1 MTISDD
7 KVKIILSKQTQKLKG
22 FKQMA
27 EIKDFYNDDSIQD
40 DNFSPDLISLTDDEG
55 KEYQFEIL
63 DQIEYNDERYLALM
77 PQYDNPKEALDSDG
91 ELVVLKVIV
100 EGDEELFEEIEDDEE
115 YEDVAG
121 IFIDRLQDLFDI
133 TEE

>member
-1 MTISDD
+1 
-7 KVKIILSKQTQKLKG
+7 
-22 FKQMA
+22 MA
-27 EIKDFYNDDSIQD
+27 EIKEFNADFEQE
-40 DNFSPDLISLTDDEG
+40 DNFEPDLISLTDDEG

-63 DQIEYNDERYLALM
+63 DQIEYNDEHYLALM
-77 PQYDNPKEALDSDG
+77 PKYDDPKEMLESDG
-91 ELVVLKVIV
+91 EVVVLKVIV

>member
-1 MTISDD
+1 
-7 KVKIILSKQTQKLKG
+7 
-22 FKQMA
+22 MA
-27 EIKDFYNDDSIQD
+27 EIKEFNADFEQE
-40 DNFSPDLISLTDDEG
+40 DNFEPDLISLTDDDG

-63 DQIEYNDERYLALM
+63 DQIEYNDEHYLALM
-77 PQYDNPKEALDSDG
+77 PKYDDPKEMLNSDG

>member
-1 MTISDD
+1 
-7 KVKIILSKQTQKLKG
+7 
-22 FKQMA
+22 MA
-27 EIKDFYNDDSIQD
+27 EIKEFNADFEQE
-40 DNFSPDLISLTDDEG
+40 DNFEPDLISLTDDDG

-63 DQIEYNDERYLALM
+63 DQIEYNDEHYLALM
-77 PQYDNPKEALDSDG
+77 PKYDDPKEMLDSDG
-91 ELVVLKVIV
+91 ELVVLKVII

>member
-1 MTISDD
+1 
-7 KVKIILSKQTQKLKG
+7 
-22 FKQMA
+22 MA
-27 EIKDFYNDDSIQD
+27 EIKEFNADFEQE
-40 DNFSPDLISLTDDEG
+40 DNFEPDLISLTDDDG

-63 DQIEYNDERYLALM
+63 DQIEYNDEHYLALM
-77 PQYDNPKEALDSDG
+77 PKYDDPKEMLDSDG

-133 TEE
+133 TEELSERLLHIYYSVNFSCLPCT

>member
-1 MTISDD
+1 
-7 KVKIILSKQTQKLKG
+7 
-22 FKQMA
+22 MA
-27 EIKDFYNDDSIQD
+27 EIKDFNADFEQEDRFQ
-40 DNFSPDLISLTDDEG
+40 PDLISLTDDEG

-77 PQYDNPKEALDSDG
+77 PKYDDPKEMLDSDG

-100 EGDEELFEEIEDDEE
+100 EGDEEVFEEIEDDEE

-121 IFIDRLQDLFDI
+121 IFIDRLQDLFEI

>member
-1 MTISDD
+1 
-7 KVKIILSKQTQKLKG
+7 
-22 FKQMA
+22 MA
-27 EIKDFYNDDSIQD
+27 EIKEFNANFEQE
-40 DNFSPDLISLTDDEG
+40 DNFEPDLISLTDDEG

-63 DQIEYNDERYLALM
+63 DQIEYNDEHYLALM
-77 PQYDNPKEALDSDG
+77 PKYDDPKEMLDSDG

>member
-1 MTISDD
+1 
-7 KVKIILSKQTQKLKG
+7 
-22 FKQMA
+22 MA
-27 EIKDFYNDDSIQD
+27 EIKEFNADFEQE
-40 DNFSPDLISLTDDEG
+40 DNFEPDLISLTDDDG

-63 DQIEYNDERYLALM
+63 DQIEYNDEHYLALM
-77 PQYDNPKEALDSDG
+77 PKYDDPKEMLDSDG

>member
-1 MTISDD
+1 
-7 KVKIILSKQTQKLKG
+7 
-22 FKQMA
+22 MA
-27 EIKDFYNDDSIQD
+27 EIIEFNADFEQE
-40 DNFSPDLISLTDDEG
+40 DNFEPDLISLTDDEG

-63 DQIEYNDERYLALM
+63 DQIEYNDEHYLALM
-77 PQYDNPKEALDSDG
+77 PKYDDPKEMLDSDG

>member
-1 MTISDD
+1 
-7 KVKIILSKQTQKLKG
+7 
-22 FKQMA
+22 MA
-27 EIKDFYNDDSIQD
+27 EIKNFNNNIENLDQE
-40 DNFSPDLISLTDDEG
+40 DNYIPDLISLTDDEG
-55 KEYQFEIL
+55 NEYQFEIL

-77 PQYDNPKEALDSDG
+77 PKYDDPQKILNSDG

-100 EGDEELFEEIEDDEE
+100 EDDEEQFEEIEDDEE

-121 IFIDRLQDLFDI
+121 IFIDRLQDMFDI

>member
-1 MTISDD
+1 
-7 KVKIILSKQTQKLKG
+7 
-22 FKQMA
+22 MA
-27 EIKDFYNDDSIQD
+27 EIKEFNANFEQE
-40 DNFSPDLISLTDDEG
+40 DNFEPDLISLTDDNG

-63 DQIEYNDERYLALM
+63 DQIEYNDEHYLALM
-77 PQYDNPKEALDSDG
+77 PKYDDPKEMLDSDG

>member
-1 MTISDD
+1 
-7 KVKIILSKQTQKLKG
+7 
-22 FKQMA
+22 MA
-27 EIKDFYNDDSIQD
+27 EIKEFNADFEQE
-40 DNFSPDLISLTDDEG
+40 DNFEPDLISLTDDDG

-63 DQIEYNDERYLALM
+63 DQIEYNEEHYLALM
-77 PQYDNPKEALDSDG
+77 PKYDDPKEMLDSDG

>member
-1 MTISDD
+1 
-7 KVKIILSKQTQKLKG
+7 
-22 FKQMA
+22 MA
-27 EIKDFYNDDSIQD
+27 EIKDFNADFEQEDS
-40 DNFSPDLISLTDDEG
+40 FEPDLISLTDDEG

-77 PQYDNPKEALDSDG
+77 PKYDDPKEMLDSDG

>member
-1 MTISDD
+1 
-7 KVKIILSKQTQKLKG
+7 
-22 FKQMA
+22 MA
-27 EIKDFYNDDSIQD
+27 EIKEFNADFEQE
-40 DNFSPDLISLTDDEG
+40 DNFEPDLISLTDDEG

-63 DQIEYNDERYLALM
+63 DQIEYNDEHYLALM
-77 PQYDNPKEALDSDG
+77 PKYDDPKEMLDSDG

-121 IFIDRLQDLFDI
+121 IFSDRLQDLFDI

>member
-1 MTISDD
+1 
-7 KVKIILSKQTQKLKG
+7 
-22 FKQMA
+22 MA
-27 EIKDFYNDDSIQD
+27 EIKEFNADFEQE
-40 DNFSPDLISLTDDEG
+40 DNFEPDLISLTDDEG

-63 DQIEYNDERYLALM
+63 DQIEYNDEHYLALM
-77 PQYDNPKEALDSDG
+77 PKYDDPKEMLESDG

>member
-1 MTISDD
+1 
-7 KVKIILSKQTQKLKG
+7 
-22 FKQMA
+22 MA
-27 EIKDFYNDDSIQD
+27 EIKDFYNEEV
-40 DNFSPDLISLTDDEG
+40 NGEENYTPDLISLTDDEG
-55 KEYQFEIL
+55 NEYQFEIL

-77 PQYDNPKEALDSDG
+77 SQYDDPQKMVDSDG

-100 EGDEELFEEIEDDEE
+100 ENDEEQFEEIEDDEE

-121 IFIDRLQDLFDI
+121 IFIDRLQDMFEI

>member
-1 MTISDD
+1 
-7 KVKIILSKQTQKLKG
+7 
-22 FKQMA
+22 MA
-27 EIKDFYNDDSIQD
+27 EIKEFNADFEQE
-40 DNFSPDLISLTDDEG
+40 DNFEPDLISLTDDEG

-63 DQIEYNDERYLALM
+63 DQIEYNDEHYLALM
-77 PQYDNPKEALDSDG
+77 PKYDDPKEMLDSDG

>member
-1 MTISDD
+1 
-7 KVKIILSKQTQKLKG
+7 
-22 FKQMA
+22 MA
-27 EIKDFYNDDSIQD
+27 EIKEFNADFEQE
-40 DNFSPDLISLTDDEG
+40 DNFEPDLISLTDDEG

-63 DQIEYNDERYLALM
+63 DQIEYNDEHYLALM
-77 PQYDNPKEALDSDG
+77 PKYDDPKEMLDSDG
-91 ELVVLKVIV
+91 ELVVLKVII

>member
-1 MTISDD
+1 
-7 KVKIILSKQTQKLKG
+7 
-22 FKQMA
+22 MA
-27 EIKDFYNDDSIQD
+27 EIKDFNADFEQE
-40 DNFSPDLISLTDDEG
+40 DNFEPDLISLTDDEG

-77 PQYDNPKEALDSDG
+77 PKYDDPKEMLDSDG

>member
-1 MTISDD
+1 
-7 KVKIILSKQTQKLKG
+7 
-22 FKQMA
+22 MA
-27 EIKDFYNDDSIQD
+27 EIKEFNADFEQEN
-40 DNFSPDLISLTDDEG
+40 NFEPDLISLTDDEG

-63 DQIEYNDERYLALM
+63 DQIEYNDEHYLALM
-77 PQYDNPKEALDSDG
+77 PKYDDPKEMLDSDG

>member
-1 MTISDD
+1 
-7 KVKIILSKQTQKLKG
+7 
-22 FKQMA
+22 MA
-27 EIKDFYNDDSIQD
+27 EIKEFNADFEQE
-40 DNFSPDLISLTDDEG
+40 DNFEPDLISLTDDEG

-63 DQIEYNDERYLALM
+63 DQIEYNDEHYLALM
-77 PQYDNPKEALDSDG
+77 PKYDDPKEMLESDG

-100 EGDEELFEEIEDDEE
+100 EGDEELFEEIDE

>member
-1 MTISDD
+1 
-7 KVKIILSKQTQKLKG
+7 
-22 FKQMA
+22 MA
-27 EIKDFYNDDSIQD
+27 EIKEFNADFEQE
-40 DNFSPDLISLTDDEG
+40 DNFEPDLISLTDDDG

-63 DQIEYNDERYLALM
+63 DQIEYNDEHYLALM
-77 PQYDNPKEALDSDG
+77 PKYDDPKEMLESDG

>member
-1 MTISDD
+1 
-7 KVKIILSKQTQKLKG
+7 
-22 FKQMA
+22 MA
-27 EIKDFYNDDSIQD
+27 EIKEFNADFEQE
-40 DNFSPDLISLTDDEG
+40 DNFEPDLISLTDDDG

-63 DQIEYNDERYLALM
+63 DQIEYNDEHYLALM
-77 PQYDNPKEALDSDG
+77 PKYDDPKEMLDSDG

-100 EGDEELFEEIEDDEE
+100 EGDEALFEEIEDDEE

>member
-1 MTISDD
+1 
-7 KVKIILSKQTQKLKG
+7 
-22 FKQMA
+22 MA
-27 EIKDFYNDDSIQD
+27 EIKEFNADFEQE
-40 DNFSPDLISLTDDEG
+40 DNFEPDLISLTDDEG

-63 DQIEYNDERYLALM
+63 DQIEYNDEHYLALM
-77 PQYDNPKEALDSDG
+77 PKYDDPKEMLNSDG

>member
-1 MTISDD
+1 
-7 KVKIILSKQTQKLKG
+7 
-22 FKQMA
+22 MA
-27 EIKDFYNDDSIQD
+27 EIKEFNADFEQE
-40 DNFSPDLISLTDDEG
+40 DNFEPDLISLTDDEG
-55 KEYQFEIL
+55 NEYQFEIL
-63 DQIEYNDERYLALM
+63 DQIEYNDEHYLALM
-77 PQYDNPKEALDSDG
+77 PKYDDPKEMLDSDG

>member
-1 MTISDD
+1 
-7 KVKIILSKQTQKLKG
+7 
-22 FKQMA
+22 MA
-27 EIKDFYNDDSIQD
+27 EIKEFNADFEQEN
-40 DNFSPDLISLTDDEG
+40 NFEPDLISLTDDEG

-63 DQIEYNDERYLALM
+63 DQIEYNDEHYLALM
-77 PQYDNPKEALDSDG
+77 PKYDDPKEMLESDG

>member
-1 MTISDD
+1 
-7 KVKIILSKQTQKLKG
+7 
-22 FKQMA
+22 MA
-27 EIKDFYNDDSIQD
+27 EIKEFNADFEQE
-40 DNFSPDLISLTDDEG
+40 DNFEPDLISLTDDDG

-63 DQIEYNDERYLALM
+63 DQIEYNDEHYLALM
-77 PQYDNPKEALDSDG
+77 PKYDDPKEMLDSDG

-121 IFIDRLQDLFDI
+121 IFIERLQDLFDI

>member
-1 MTISDD
+1 
-7 KVKIILSKQTQKLKG
+7 
-22 FKQMA
+22 MA
-27 EIKDFYNDDSIQD
+27 EIKDFYNEEV
-40 DNFSPDLISLTDDEG
+40 NWEENYTPDLISLTDDEG
-55 KEYQFEIL
+55 NEYQFEIL

-77 PQYDNPKEALDSDG
+77 PQYDDPQKMVDSDG

-100 EGDEELFEEIEDDEE
+100 EDDEEQFEEIEDDEE

-121 IFIDRLQDLFDI
+121 IFIDRLQDMFDI